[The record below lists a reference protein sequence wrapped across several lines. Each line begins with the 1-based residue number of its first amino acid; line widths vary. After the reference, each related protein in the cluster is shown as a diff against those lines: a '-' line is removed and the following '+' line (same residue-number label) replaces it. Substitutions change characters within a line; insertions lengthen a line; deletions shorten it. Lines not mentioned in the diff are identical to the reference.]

1 MKKLKALWLP
11 FLTKEKALFILFI
24 FILINICIYV
34 AYNSSIY
41 SYDGYIETYSQAGLE
56 FFYYLHCIG
65 INPFL
70 FMVMMLLI
78 PNIMSY
84 DFLNIHQNHTSYFI
98 ETRLHKSQ
106 YYKHI
111 FIRNICLSFFIT
123 FIIEIFILLIIHIF
137 YAPIQFNTMN
147 YPELYYRKTQILS
160 SNEYLSLFAFINL
173 TAIGYALVSS
183 LVFSL
188 QVIITNKYIYRCFG
202 VIFGILLVLI
212 PALVQGY
219 LPISETAFIF
229 QVNNIVALGMEN
241 VRPNPFGLSHFGLY
255 MSCFIIYSFI
265 SYFAYH
271 KMLKWRKHYD

>member
-271 KMLKWRKHYD
+271 KM